1 MPWPKRCAQCK
12 LRIDWL
18 KAIFYR
24 AKHFVAHILLGRI
37 AILCEEYLAQI
48 RVKINLNPLID
59 CLFIPECPPMHAIST
74 GLIPD
79 RCTFFIMVCM
89 TNGYNQKFCIAV
101 FLRHCLKSKMSN
113 CSKTYEYDG
122 WQHGE
127 RESKMYSMLP
137 SLKQLQLWEEEKISL
152 KN

>member
-59 CLFIPECPPMHAIST
+59 CSFIPECPPMHAIST

-79 RCTFFIMVCM
+79 RCTFFSMVCM

-113 CSKTYEYDG
+113 CSKTYTSMTADSMEK
-122 WQHGE
+122 E
-127 RESKMYSMLP
+127 RAKCTVCCLP
-137 SLKQLQLWEEEKISL
+137 SSSYNYEKKKKSV
-152 KN
+152 